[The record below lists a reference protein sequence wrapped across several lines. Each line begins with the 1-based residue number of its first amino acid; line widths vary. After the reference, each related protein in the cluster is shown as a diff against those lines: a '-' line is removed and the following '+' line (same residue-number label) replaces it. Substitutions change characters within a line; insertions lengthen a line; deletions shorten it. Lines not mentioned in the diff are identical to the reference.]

1 MARQIATFVLDKTLL
16 GVDILLVKEV
26 YRQMTISPIPD
37 APRRLAGLMNLRG
50 KVVTVIDLNVCLNRP
65 PTADIKACRLLIFK
79 TREEIE
85 DLRSLGDVEDVNLGD
100 DIVGFII
107 DRMDDV
113 LTVERRDVLPPPP
126 NLTDVD
132 EELIQGVI
140 KKGNALVM
148 LLDIGVVLDRVMRA
162 ASSLETS

>member
-1 MARQIATFVLDKTLL
+1 MARQIATFVLGNTLL

-26 YRQMTISPIPD
+26 YRQMNLSPIPD
-37 APRRLAGLMNLRG
+37 APPHLAGLMNLRG

-65 PTADIKACRLLIFK
+65 PAADIRACRLLIFK

-85 DLRSLGDVEDVNLGD
+85 DLGSLDGVAETDPGD
-100 DIVGFII
+100 DIVGVVI
-107 DRMDDV
+107 DQMDDV
-113 LTVERRDVLPPPP
+113 LTIEARDILPPPP

-148 LLDIGVVLDRVMRA
+148 LLDIGAVLDRVMRA
-162 ASSLETS
+162 ASSSET